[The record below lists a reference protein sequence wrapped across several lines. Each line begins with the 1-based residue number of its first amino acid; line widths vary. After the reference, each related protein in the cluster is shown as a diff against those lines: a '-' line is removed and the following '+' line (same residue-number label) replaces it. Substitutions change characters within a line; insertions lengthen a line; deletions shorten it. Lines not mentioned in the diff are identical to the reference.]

1 MSNKPGSPPL
11 YHQKNVSLVARAI
24 QEFNKVSIKPETS
37 NQNQDK
43 NKDLPPNKK
52 GANPLKRRSGLGRGL
67 SSLMSSTVPTV
78 DVSLSSDDSFD
89 EIKSNESIAK
99 SNEEANRSALAG
111 TDSQIEKLHAAK
123 LNTTIQG
130 TSNTVSG
137 PTGSALSMLSIDRLS
152 PNPNQPRQEF
162 SQKEIR
168 ELASSIRRSGMIQ
181 PILVRPIEPLKSS
194 SFQEYQ
200 IVAGER
206 RWRAAKEAGLIS
218 VPAIIKELNERDT
231 LELGIIENVQR
242 QDLNPIEEALA
253 YQKLISEFGTT
264 QDELAKIVGK
274 DRSSISNTIRLLALP
289 LSVQNLLKERKL
301 SAGHARAILSLE
313 NTDDQERLA
322 KELVEAKLSVRETEQ
337 KVAEVK
343 KNSKAPSEEKKAQ
356 TTIDTELEERLRR
369 ALGTKVKVNMSSSGK
384 GEIKISFFS
393 KPEFEAFMEKI
404 DA

>member
-24 QEFNKVSIKPETS
+24 QEFNKVSIKQEAG

-43 NKDLPPNKK
+43 NKDLLTNKK

-78 DVSLSSDDSFD
+78 DVSLSSEESFD
-89 EIKSNESIAK
+89 ESKSNESIVK
-99 SNEEANRSALAG
+99 SNEEANRSALTGA
-111 TDSQIEKLHAAK
+111 DSHIEKLHAAK
-123 LNTTIQG
+123 LKSTIQG

-137 PTGSALSMLSIDRLS
+137 NPGSALSMLSIDRLS

-206 RWRAAKEAGLIS
+206 RWRAAKKTGLIS
-218 VPAIIKELNERDT
+218 LPAIIKDLNERDT

-242 QDLNPIEEALA
+242 QDLNPIEEAIA

-313 NTDDQERLA
+313 NTEDQERLA

-343 KNSKAPSEEKKAQ
+343 KSSKAPSEEKRAK

-369 ALGTKVKVNMSSSGK
+369 ALGTKVKVNMNASGK

-393 KPEFEAFMEKI
+393 KQEFEAFMEKI